1 MGQKR
6 LWALLIHFF
15 YPLRQSRQG
24 FASPSQALPRQL
36 SQGESGHAR
45 KLYGS
50 AGNCTAPLKPS
61 PTRGRW
67 RVAPDAGQH
76 QLPRRGSQGLKPIA
90 KVLGIMRRL
99 SAVLLALPLRKDF
112 HPLRGK
118 MSRSAFKIIPH
129 KKAAAHP
136 PLCSSL
142 KYFTFT
148 TDQMLNCTAQKA
160 A

>member
-6 LWALLIHFF
+6 LWALLTHFF
-15 YPLRQSRQG
+15 YPLRRSR
-24 FASPSQALPRQL
+24 ARSPE
-36 SQGESGHAR
+36 G
-45 KLYGS
+45 
-50 AGNCTAPLKPS
+50 
-61 PTRGRW
+61 
-67 RVAPDAGQH
+67 VAKV
-76 QLPRRGSQGLKPIA
+76 KPIA

-112 HPLRGK
+112 PTRSEGRCRGAHSK
-118 MSRSAFKIIPH
+118 SSHIKRLLH
-129 KKAAAHP
+129 KT
-136 PLCSSL
+136 LCSSL